1 MKAVKIILGL
11 IAVILIVV
19 SGALFFG
26 LSKINSI
33 VEEVIETVGTKTL
46 QTAVNV
52 SAVDI
57 ELLEGKGSVK
67 GFTIANPKGF
77 SSNNVI
83 SVGDV
88 GLQIDIESI
97 TKNVKVIK
105 EVYIDAIA
113 LRAEQ
118 KNITD
123 TNIQALIDNLKSSS
137 GSSSSSASSTSKE
150 SGGADVRLMIESL
163 RIGDSS
169 IALET
174 EKFGGRTI
182 KLPGYTQKNIGDKT
196 NGLTPEQI
204 SQVIMDSVLT
214 RAKKAVKKEIEGL
227 LSSELKAELKAKL
240 KEKEKEVKQQAE
252 DKLKEALGDKVK
264 AGDID
269 KLKGL
274 F

>member
-1 MKAVKIILGL
+1 MKAIKIVLGL
-11 IAVILIVV
+11 IAVLVIAVGIFL
-19 SGALFFG
+19 GFG
-26 LSKINSI
+26 LSQINTI
-33 VEEVIETVGTKTL
+33 VKEAIEIVGTDTLKTSVK
-46 QTAVNV
+46 VNT
-52 SAVDI
+52 VDI
-57 ELLEGKGSVK
+57 ELLEGKGSLQ
-67 GFTIANPKGF
+67 GFSIANPKGF
-77 SSNNVI
+77 SNNSIV

-97 TKNVKVIK
+97 PNDVKVIK

-123 TNIQALIDNLKSSS
+123 TNIQALINNLESSSSGSNSSS
-137 GSSSSSASSTSKE
+137 GSSSSSE
-150 SGGADVRLMIESL
+150 SPDVRLMIESF

-174 EKFGGRTI
+174 EKFGGRTV
-182 KLPGYTQKNIGDKT
+182 KLPGYTQKNIGDKK

-204 SQVIMDSVLT
+204 SQTIMDGLLA
-214 RAKKAVKKEIEGL
+214 RAKKAVK
-227 LSSELKAELKAKL
+227 SELENLLKGELEAKAK
-240 KEKEKEVKQQAE
+240 EKIEEAKQKAK
-252 DKLKEALGDKVK
+252 DKLQEKLGDKVK
-264 AGDID
+264 SGDLE